1 MNNKYYAQMFNPQY
15 VNSAYYHQLQRQHYE
30 NAQSEEVGNAVKAF
44 RDLIEATKKLD
55 PIHQQIAFEACLAEM
70 ARQCNW

>member
-1 MNNKYYAQMFNPQY
+1 MNTFQNQMFNPQY
-15 VNSAYYHQLQRQHYE
+15 VNSAYYHQLQRQQYE
-30 NAQSEEVGNAVKAF
+30 NEQSEEVCNAVKAF
-44 RDLIEATKKLD
+44 HDLIEATKKLD